1 MRMNPKPTRLTRLTL
16 KPKPPQC
23 RLVVEWRE
31 QMEGARKTPESTRGS
46 GTRADS
52 GAPGEVRDVYTQP
65 RAICRPLVL
74 FEQAV
79 VFGAACVNGGAARGR
94 AASRRL
100 PGQPLDYRAKSP
112 ERSAATGL
120 ASQQQCIASWR
131 AMRSRHPPRRCPTVA
146 GPRRKAPAL
155 CWTRSW
161 QPPRRIRA
169 VAALRSTATRAASA
183 LRVPKPG
190 CPPTL
195 LRERRASSGAPTLRS

>member
-23 RLVVEWRE
+23 RFVVEWRE
-31 QMEGARKTPESTRGS
+31 PERRPNAREDPGPAQTQARLERSGTFILNRVPESADPSCSSSKLWFLEQHALTAALREGARH
-46 GTRADS
+46 
-52 GAPGEVRDVYTQP
+52 
-65 RAICRPLVL
+65 
-74 FEQAV
+74 
-79 VFGAACVNGGAARGR
+79 
-94 AASRRL
+94 RRL
-100 PGQPLDYRAKSP
+100 PGQPLDCRTQSP

-131 AMRSRHPPRRCPTVA
+131 AMRSRRPPRRCPMTVA

-155 CWTRSW
+155 CWTRSL

-195 LRERRASSGAPTLRS
+195 LRERRASSGARTLRS